1 MSNYIVQLLISMIIE
16 YDNYG
21 DSIGYNKLELEG
33 LIQEYQLF
41 QKGKWNELGSIVLY
55 ELGYISKDRFCKELD
70 LELDDGDFWIIFDN
84 FEDVLP
90 KDFEFEAKFL
100 DGNIWEDWQPSDY
113 YDYDFSIS
121 DFNDNVLKEIVNY
134 CIKNECSIE
143 LDDDEII
150 TSKDNIKI
158 KDGKI
163 YIGSEDLDE
172 HIDDDGMEE
181 LKREIQFGISEA
193 HDHAEQD
200 AFYEKIKSNFISG
213 IGEYKYKNVDVI
225 INNKNKNVEKLL
237 VKVDDFDNIKR
248 ELEDT
253 YTYNGKTTY
262 SEEDYHF
269 GSMYHVLNE
278 LGLIEMDKPNYDY
291 LYSSPNSD
299 TINDCVINRLY

>member
-21 DSIGYNKLELEG
+21 DSIGYNKSELEG

-41 QKGKWNELGSIVLY
+41 QKGEWNELGSIILY
-55 ELGYISKDRFCKELD
+55 ELGYISKDRFCEELD
-70 LELDDGDFWIIFDN
+70 LELDDGDFWMIFDN

-90 KDFEFEAKFL
+90 KDFEFEANVL
-100 DGNIWEDWQPSDY
+100 DGSVFEDWQYSDY

-121 DFNDNVLKEIVNY
+121 DFNDNVLKEIVDY

-150 TSKDNIKI
+150 IDEHNIKI
-158 KDGKI
+158 KDSKI
-163 YIGSEDLDE
+163 FIGSEDLDE

-181 LKREIQFGISEA
+181 LKREIQFGISDA
-193 HDHAEQD
+193 HDQAEQD
-200 AFYEKIKSNFISG
+200 AFYDKIKDNFVSG
-213 IGEYKYKNVDVI
+213 VGEYKYKNVDVI
-225 INNKNKNVEKLL
+225 VNNKKKSVEKLL
-237 VKVDDFDNIKR
+237 VKVDNFDTIKS
-248 ELEDT
+248 ELEEV
-253 YTYNGKTTY
+253 YTYNDKITY
-262 SEEDYHF
+262 SSENYHY
-269 GSMYHVLNE
+269 GSMYQVLNE

-291 LYSSPNSD
+291 LYSSPDKD